1 MIESDET
8 LVLRSVNLPMSM
20 DEGLRGMA
28 YRLRCSKSELIR
40 HFVGQG
46 LATLQQRVGEG
57 RIGET
62 LQQRI
67 LAELSGAA
75 APADAPSRARRSVA
89 ARAVVPAR
97 ARALS
102 SDA

>member
-1 MIESDET
+1 MDERNET

-20 DEGLRGMA
+20 DEALRGLA
-28 YRLRCSKSELIR
+28 YRLRCSKSDLIR

-46 LATLQQRVGEG
+46 LVAMQQRVGDEG
-57 RIGET
+57 RIEET

-67 LAELSGAA
+67 LKELAGEV
-75 APADAPSRARRSVA
+75 PAPSRVQGPGATRAVA
-89 ARAVVPAR
+89 AAR

-102 SDA
+102 SRA